1 MVFSVHYYYVYDLW
15 LGVLWIIDKCPDY
28 WGMHILLDYCLQGIH
43 HKGSYRCY
51 SFCKEL
57 KASDNIALLAPYV
70 DHMAQGLVTM
80 ATQSTD
86 EVLTYT
92 LESLIMLLK
101 VSIIRNIVM
110 FTVEALDN
118 YWY

>member
-1 MVFSVHYYYVYDLW
+1 MR
-15 LGVLWIIDKCPDY
+15 C
-28 WGMHILLDYCLQGIH
+28 YC
-43 HKGSYRCY
+43 YY

-57 KASDNIALLAPYV
+57 QTTENTSLLAPYV

-92 LESLIMLLK
+92 LESLIMVLK
-101 VSIIRNIVM
+101 VCFIWNVKPTILYDTIYCII
-110 FTVEALDN
+110 
-118 YWY
+118 YGQ

>member
-1 MVFSVHYYYVYDLW
+1 M
-15 LGVLWIIDKCPDY
+15 
-28 WGMHILLDYCLQGIH
+28 
-43 HKGSYRCY
+43 
-51 SFCKEL
+51 
-57 KASDNIALLAPYV
+57 LAPYV

-101 VSIIRNIVM
+101 VNSVESCSRAKLIIVNLIAMVIM
-110 FTVEALDN
+110 MM
-118 YWY
+118 

>member
-1 MVFSVHYYYVYDLW
+1 M
-15 LGVLWIIDKCPDY
+15 
-28 WGMHILLDYCLQGIH
+28 
-43 HKGSYRCY
+43 
-51 SFCKEL
+51 
-57 KASDNIALLAPYV
+57 

-101 VSIIRNIVM
+101 VSIIRNIVV

-118 YWY
+118 Y